1 MLKIKNDF
9 FQTMNNSL
17 FLKSSS
23 MQILMIISRGMLIKS
38 ESMFKLP
45 MKLLKVVESSQE
57 VKFAFSNLVQD
68 RT

>member
-1 MLKIKNDF
+1 
-9 FQTMNNSL
+9 
-17 FLKSSS
+17 

-45 MKLLKVVESSQE
+45 MKLVKVVESSQE

-68 RT
+68 KT

>member
-1 MLKIKNDF
+1 
-9 FQTMNNSL
+9 
-17 FLKSSS
+17 
-23 MQILMIISRGMLIKS
+23 MQILIIISRGMLIKS

-45 MKLLKVVESSQE
+45 MKLLKLVERSQE